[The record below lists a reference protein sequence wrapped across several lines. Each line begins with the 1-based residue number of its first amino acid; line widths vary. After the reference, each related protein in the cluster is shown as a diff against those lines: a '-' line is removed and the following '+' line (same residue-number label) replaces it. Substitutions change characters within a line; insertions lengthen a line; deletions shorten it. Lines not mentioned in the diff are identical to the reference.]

1 MRTINRF
8 VFLFLSFALPAIA
21 LSQSSPITLDRLVS
35 SERQRVLGLDK
46 LTPEQRAGV
55 ARLLQEAYELGLQKA
70 QGQAD
75 SPRTASPP
83 ARAAAT
89 PAVIETQ
96 IDGEFNGWEGETI
109 FKLLNGQIWQQSEY
123 HYHYHYAYM
132 PKVLLYRSG
141 GGYKLKVEGVEK
153 AVGVER
159 LR

>member
-1 MRTINRF
+1 MRTFHRLS
-8 VFLFLSFALPAIA
+8 FLFLSFVLPAIA

-35 SERQRVLGLDK
+35 IERQRVLGLDK
-46 LTPEQRAGV
+46 LSPEQRAGV

-70 QGQAD
+70 QAQAD
-75 SPRTASPP
+75 SPRPTSPP
-83 ARAAAT
+83 ARATAT
-89 PAVIETQ
+89 PAVIEAQ

-109 FKLLNGQIWQQSEY
+109 VKLMNGQIWQQSEY

-141 GGYKLKVEGVEK
+141 GGYKLKVDGVDK